1 MRLALLRERLEPG
14 ERIARGDV
22 ERSKRQALAQ
32 RATNVRS
39 RNRIIF
45 PSPHRHVRP
54 RLHFL
59 LSQKF
64 LAYPSKLRVRLQG
77 ALNSVQ
83 HPADAE
89 EFGRAGR
96 VVNSCLTVLGHAN
109 GPFSKIPRIDEL
121 DGIVWLSRRQHLSG
135 TIDAHRPIRKAVA
148 LVARADDKSWANDQ
162 SFSGK
167 PFLGFAFRER
177 L

>member
-1 MRLALLRERLEPG
+1 MRLTLLRKGLKPG
-14 ERIARGDV
+14 DRVARRYV

-45 PSPHRHVRP
+45 PSPHRHIRP
-54 RLHFL
+54 GLHFL

-83 HPADAE
+83 HLANAE
-89 EFGRAGR
+89 GLGRSGR

-109 GPFSKIPRIDEL
+109 GPFSKITRVDEL

-135 TIDAHRPIRKAVA
+135 TIDAHRPMRKAVT
-148 LVARADDKSWANDQ
+148 LVARANDKSWANDQ

-167 PFLGFAFRER
+167 PFLGFAFLER

>member
-1 MRLALLRERLEPG
+1 MGLALLRERLEPG
-14 ERIARGDV
+14 ERIACGDV

-32 RATNVRS
+32 RTTNVRS

-45 PSPHRHVRP
+45 PRPHWHVRP
-54 RLHFL
+54 GLHFL

-64 LAYPSKLRVRLQG
+64 LAYPGKLRVRLQC

-83 HPADAE
+83 HPPDAE
-89 EFGRAGR
+89 GFGRSCR

-109 GPFSKIPRIDEL
+109 GPFSKITRINEL
-121 DGIVWLSRRQHLSG
+121 DGIVWLSRRQDVSG

-148 LVARADDKSWANDQ
+148 LVARANDKSWANDQ

-167 PFLGFAFRER
+167 PFLRFAF
-177 L
+177 

>member
-14 ERIARGDV
+14 ERIACSDV
-22 ERSKRQALAQ
+22 ERSKSQALAQ

-54 RLHFL
+54 GLHFL

-64 LAYPSKLRVRLQG
+64 LAYPGKLRVRLQG
-77 ALNSVQ
+77 ALNSIE

-89 EFGRAGR
+89 RFGRSGR
-96 VVNSCLTVLGHAN
+96 VVNSCLTILGHAN
-109 GPFSKIPRIDEL
+109 GPFRKIACIDEL
-121 DGIVWLSRRQHLSG
+121 
-135 TIDAHRPIRKAVA
+135 
-148 LVARADDKSWANDQ
+148 
-162 SFSGK
+162 
-167 PFLGFAFRER
+167 
-177 L
+177 

>member
-14 ERIARGDV
+14 ERIACSVV

-45 PSPHRHVRP
+45 PSPHRHIRP
-54 RLHFL
+54 GLYFL

-77 ALNSVQ
+77 ALNSIE
-83 HPADAE
+83 HPTDAE
-89 EFGRAGR
+89 RFGRSGR
-96 VVNSCLTVLGHAN
+96 VVDSCFTVLGHPN
-109 GPFSKIPRIDEL
+109 GPFSYI
-121 DGIVWLSRRQHLSG
+121 
-135 TIDAHRPIRKAVA
+135 
-148 LVARADDKSWANDQ
+148 
-162 SFSGK
+162 
-167 PFLGFAFRER
+167 
-177 L
+177 